1 MPGNCSVPL
10 LPPSPPSNY
19 YCNWDKK
26 APTLGFIFALFF
38 FSLLVGQFCVV
49 FGLVGW
55 LFFCFGVVFFGFVLL
70 FVFSLIRKSSKTLM
84 PEVEFGVVWVAQAS
98 LPF

>member
-1 MPGNCSVPL
+1 M
-10 LPPSPPSNY
+10 
-19 YCNWDKK
+19 WF
-26 APTLGFIFALFF
+26 LGW
-38 FSLLVGQFCVV
+38 LVGF
-49 FGLVGW
+49 
-55 LFFCFGVVFFGFVLL
+55 FFCFGVVFFGFVLL